1 MARTRSKHAAD
12 SGTARAAHPTCAHS
26 KAIQSGL
33 ATYAIRPQPLTCAR
47 AVFTRRHCDALTPAT
62 ANLCARCTQ
71 RPSAPRRTNARNRE
85 STRAVLSA
93 RRLHDALTPATAN
106 LCALRSAPVGSA
118 THKCPQ
124 PLTCARC
131 TQRPSAP
138 RRTNALNREST
149 RAVFSTRRL
158 RDAQTHAIA
167 NLCALRSAPVG
178 SATHKCPQ
186 PLTCTRCT
194 QRLSAPRRANARPL
208 MQHSLHPGTGVSS
221 CRQVSRALRLSPPA
235 SRSVSHMA

>member
-62 ANLCARCTQ
+62 ANLCT
-71 RPSAPRRTNARNRE
+71 
-85 STRAVLSA
+85 
-93 RRLHDALTPATAN
+93 
-106 LCALRSAPVGSA
+106 LRSAPVGSA
-118 THKCPQ
+118 KHKCPQ